1 MNRVQTQVE
10 ELAENRVRLTVQV
23 PSHDVH
29 HAVEHAADDLAQS
42 VKVPGFRKGK
52 VPRQVLLQ
60 RVGRERLMT
69 EAVESHIGGWFW
81 NAAARTRVRP
91 VEQPEYDFELPAT
104 ADEDWEFTAT
114 VAVQAKPELADW
126 KELEVGVAEVEVP
139 EDLVQH
145 ELDAL
150 RSTVAELVPVEGRP
164 VAPDDTVVVDLVAED
179 ETRRDYVVEL
189 GRGAVVEEIEQG
201 LVGLSAGET
210 KEISFEL
217 ADGSTQSLAATV
229 KEIKE
234 KVLPPLDDDLARAA
248 SEFETFAELRDDVES
263 RLREQIEEEVETRF
277 RADVADALVAASK
290 VEAAGPLVE
299 SRTRELLRGVAR
311 QVEARGV
318 SLDTFLAM
326 TGQQP
331 EELVARLHD
340 EAQRS
345 VSRELVLEAV
355 AEQLGLDVPDSEVE
369 ELVREQADAIGDDA
383 DEMLVAL
390 RENGRFESL
399 RDDLRLRQALDRV
412 AAEVKRIPLAQAE
425 AREAIWTPDKENPP
439 TETKLWTP
447 TSRPPISSTP
457 KGPLMNPP
465 SSLIIPSVIEQ
476 TSRGERFFDIYSRL
490 LNERIIFL
498 GTPID
503 DNVANLVVA
512 QMIHLESEDPDKDI
526 NIYINSPGGSV
537 YAGLAIYDTIQ
548 FIKPD
553 VATTCVGIAM
563 SMGALLLASGTQG
576 KRTALPNAKIL
587 IHQVSGGFQGQ
598 GTDIEI
604 QARETI
610 NLKRR
615 LEEII
620 ALHTNQP
627 IEKVSKDMERD
638 YYMAADEA
646 EQYGI
651 VDQVIAHR

>member
-91 VEQPEYDFELPAT
+91 VEQPEYDFELPAS

-150 RSTVAELVPVEGRP
+150 RATVAELVPVEGRP
-164 VAPDDTVVVDLVAED
+164 VAPDDTVIVDLVAED

-201 LVGLSAGET
+201 LVGLNAGET
-210 KEISFEL
+210 KEVSFEL

-248 SEFETFAELRDDVES
+248 SEFETFAELRDDVEL

-331 EELVARLHD
+331 EELVARLQD

-345 VSRELVLEAV
+345 VARELVLEAV

-369 ELVREQADAIGDDA
+369 ELVREQADAMGDDA

-447 TSRPPISSTP
+447 DRPP
-457 KGPLMNPP
+457 
-465 SSLIIPSVIEQ
+465 
-476 TSRGERFFDIYSRL
+476 
-490 LNERIIFL
+490 
-498 GTPID
+498 
-503 DNVANLVVA
+503 
-512 QMIHLESEDPDKDI
+512 PDQQH
-526 NIYINSPGGSV
+526 
-537 YAGLAIYDTIQ
+537 TE
-548 FIKPD
+548 
-553 VATTCVGIAM
+553 
-563 SMGALLLASGTQG
+563 GARS
-576 KRTALPNAKIL
+576 
-587 IHQVSGGFQGQ
+587 
-598 GTDIEI
+598 
-604 QARETI
+604 
-610 NLKRR
+610 
-615 LEEII
+615 
-620 ALHTNQP
+620 
-627 IEKVSKDMERD
+627 
-638 YYMAADEA
+638 
-646 EQYGI
+646 
-651 VDQVIAHR
+651 